1 MEEEINMKRILAI
14 LISAMLAPR
23 LCHFQR
29 HKSGNEKEK
38 KSGNTRKP
46 LVFFIFM

>member
-1 MEEEINMKRILAI
+1 MNIAQVLLLCFVDNGRYHDIT
-14 LISAMLAPR
+14 R

-29 HKSGNEKEK
+29 HKSGKEKEK